1 MTTDT
6 GVLPDQD
13 DAGEQPG
20 GAGTGPDDAGG
31 APPPAPGRARR
42 AARLLLTVLA
52 FALVVLVLVAPH
64 DPKALTTRWWARIP
78 LEAPALAV
86 LLLVLRGR
94 ARTWAVRAVGVLVG
108 LLAALALLD
117 VGFSLSLNRP
127 FDLVLDWTLLV
138 NAADY
143 LRATGGPP
151 AVVAGWAG
159 AALLA
164 VAVVWLG
171 VAATRRV
178 AGVLARQRVRAE
190 RVVAALAVGWLV
202 TAVVGV
208 DVSPG
213 TPLASAAAAG
223 HVVER
228 AERVDRTLHDLDD
241 YARELATDRFADVPG
256 DRLLTGLRG
265 KDVLLTFVE
274 SYGRVAVDDPQI
286 GPGVAKVLDDA
297 MARLAPQG
305 YGARSGWLTSSTFGG
320 ASWLAHSTMLSGTDV
335 DNPQRYRRLLASDRL
350 TLPTLFGRAGWTT
363 VGVMPSLDGEWP
375 EENLYGYDRV
385 HQKPAFGYAGPHF
398 GWSPIPDQYVLA
410 KARELELGKTGRA
423 PVFAELALTSSHA
436 PWAPLPEAVPWESLG
451 DGSVYDP
458 MPAQGLLQSEVWPD
472 PTSVKREYGHSVE
485 YSLQV
490 LLSYVERY
498 GDENTVLVVL
508 GDHQPLPLVSGVG
521 ASRDVPV
528 FVLAKDPAVLAAI
541 SGWGWDAG
549 PRPSDTAPVWGMW
562 QFRDR
567 FVAAFSP
574 QVTP

>member
-13 DAGEQPG
+13 DAGERPD
-20 GAGTGPDDAGG
+20 GTDDASGRT
-31 APPPAPGRARR
+31 PPSPGRVRR
-42 AARLLLTVLA
+42 TAGLLLTVLA
-52 FALVVLVLVAPH
+52 FALVALVLVAPH
-64 DPKALTTRWWARIP
+64 DPKALTARWWARIP

-94 ARTWAVRAVGVLVG
+94 ARTWAVRVVGVLVG
-108 LLAALALLD
+108 LLAALTLLD

-143 LRATGGPP
+143 LRATGGTA

-159 AALLA
+159 VVLLA

-190 RVVAALAVGWLV
+190 RVVAALAVAWLV
-202 TAVVGV
+202 TAVLGV

-241 YARELATDRFADVPG
+241 YARELADDRFAAVPG

-286 GPGVAKVLDDA
+286 GPGVAKVLDDG
-297 MARLAPQG
+297 MARLAAQG

-350 TLPTLFGRAGWTT
+350 TLPTLFGKAGWTT
-363 VGVMPSLDGEWP
+363 VGIMPSLDGAWP
-375 EENLYGYDRV
+375 EERLYGYDRV
-385 HQKPAFGYAGPHF
+385 HQKPDFGYAGPHF

-410 KARELELGKTGRA
+410 KAQELELGAAGRA

-436 PWAPLPEAVPWESLG
+436 PWAPLPKAVPWESLG

-458 MPAQGLLQSEVWPD
+458 MPAQGFLQSEVWPD
-472 PTSVKREYGHSVE
+472 PTSVKREYGHSIE
-485 YSLQV
+485 YTVQALM
-490 LLSYVERY
+490 SYVERY
-498 GDENTVLVVL
+498 GTENTVLVVL

-528 FVLAKDPAVLAAI
+528 FVLAKDPAVLDAI
-541 SGWGWDAG
+541 SGWGWDDG
-549 PRPSDTAPVWGMW
+549 PTPSDRAPVWGMW

-567 FVAAFSP
+567 FVGAFSP